1 MSEKPMSHEDEEI
14 LATLRRALDE
24 SDLAPSDVSEFAKA
38 AFRWREIDAELAQ
51 LDFDSVDEDV
61 PSGVRSSATARM
73 LSFQTGRWVLDVEYD
88 EVSRRLIGQIEPET
102 PYRIDL
108 HSAGTFFTVE
118 SDEQGRFEA
127 EGILTGPLSMVLRF
141 VGGPVIKTQWVVL

>member
-1 MSEKPMSHEDEEI
+1 MSHEDQEI
-14 LATLRRALDE
+14 LAKLRRALNE
-24 SDLAPSDVSEFAKA
+24 SDVAPSDVSEFAKA
-38 AFRWREIDAELAQ
+38 AFRWRDIEAELAH

-73 LSFQTGRWVLDVEYD
+73 LSFQAGRWVLDVEYD
-88 EVSRRLIGQIEPET
+88 EGSHRLIGQIEPET

-108 HSAGTFFTVE
+108 HSAGTFFTID
-118 SDEQGRFEA
+118 SDDQGRLEA

-141 VGGPVIKTQWVVL
+141 TGGPVIKTQWVVL